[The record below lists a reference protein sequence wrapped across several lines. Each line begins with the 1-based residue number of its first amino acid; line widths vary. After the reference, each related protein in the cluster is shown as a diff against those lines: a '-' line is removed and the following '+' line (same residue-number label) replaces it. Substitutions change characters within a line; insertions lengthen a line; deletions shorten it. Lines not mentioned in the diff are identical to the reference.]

1 MKMRL
6 MTIALGVLFYFNLNA
21 QSNEFYE
28 TESGTYYFVNSKGDT
43 AITYSYSY
51 PLFNEENP
59 AINGAALNTYLASS
73 GLLDFAQ
80 KFEEY
85 KNMYTDSNIEEMEWG
100 NIWEESVNIEVLSI
114 TPGIVSLS
122 SSYYNYLGG
131 AHGMYGTSGI
141 QLNPETGDLYTNDQI
156 LNYDEN
162 IYEGLRGAA
171 ESRLRE
177 KYGTGSET
185 ETLSD
190 LGFWF
195 ENDEFILSEN
205 FLITETGFVFLYQP
219 YEIAPY
225 ALGLIEIPLTFEE
238 MEQFLSASCPLL
250 SIK

>member
-1 MKMRL
+1 MKINIL
-6 MTIALGVLFYFNLNA
+6 AFILGVLFYFNLNA

-28 TESGTYYFVNSKGDT
+28 TESGAYYFVNAKGDT

-51 PLFNEENP
+51 PVFNENNP
-59 AINGAALNTYLASS
+59 AIDGAALNTYLSSS

-85 KNMYTDSNIEEMEWG
+85 KGMYQDNKMDEMDWG
-100 NIWEESVNIEVLSI
+100 NIWEESINIEVLAV
-114 TPGIVSLS
+114 TPGLISLS

-141 QLNPETGDLYTNDQI
+141 QLNPETGMLYTNDQI
-156 LNYDEN
+156 LNYDAA
-162 IYEGLRGAA
+162 IYEGLRGVA

-177 KYGTGSET
+177 KYGTGSEN
-185 ETLSD
+185 EMLSD

-205 FLITETGFVFLYQP
+205 FLITDTGFVFLYQP

-225 ALGLIEIPLTFEE
+225 ALGLVEIPLTFEE
-238 MEQFLSASCPLL
+238 MEPFLSPSCPVL

>member
-1 MKMRL
+1 MKINIMNVI
-6 MTIALGVLFYFNLNA
+6 MCVLSYFSINA
-21 QSNEFYE
+21 QTNEFYE
-28 TESGTYYFVNSKGDT
+28 TESGAFHFVNSKGDT

-51 PLFNEENP
+51 PVFNENNP
-59 AINGAALNTYLASS
+59 AINGASLNAYLSGS
-73 GLLDFAQ
+73 GLLDFFQ

-85 KNMYTDSNIEEMEWG
+85 KSMYQDSKMDDMEWG
-100 NIWEESVNIEVLSI
+100 NIWEESVNIEVLSV
-114 TPGIVSLS
+114 TPGIISLS

-141 QLNPETGDLYTNDQI
+141 HLNPETGDLYTNEVI
-156 LNYDEN
+156 LNYDEHV
-162 IYEGLRGAA
+162 YQGLKFAA
-171 ESRLRE
+171 ETRLRE
-177 KYGTGSET
+177 KYGNGNAN

-225 ALGLIEIPLTFEE
+225 ALGMIEIPLTFEE
-238 MEQFLSASCPLL
+238 MEPFLSAACPLL